1 MKCFDG
7 QFSLCLTQ
15 PILTTLKSQISLQK
29 SRNGRTLQS
38 YPYWRNGIPTINS
51 GFTRISLRIPS
62 RLYSPKVSHL
72 NMFARSSPAS
82 LFPVYLL
89 PSIPFRRRKESTD
102 STISTD
108 SNPSTTDTYVGNY
121 LSGHTSHLRC
131 AKCST
136 DVCLTSQIISKGFT
150 GRHGRAYLVS
160 PFPALT
166 GSTQVTQAAIDMCL
180 PNTKTDAPSSRQLVT
195 GVHTVS
201 DVRCAFC
208 NSMLGWKYDGAEEES
223 QRYKVGKYILETKMI
238 CSSSNW
244 ESDELELP
252 PSALQLKEGI
262 DASSRNA
269 VHFDS
274 QDEDECEDLFAGVWS
289 PALATKRRQGKS
301 FRRLTAGPSIEI
313 DSRQR

>member
-1 MKCFDG
+1 M
-7 QFSLCLTQ
+7 
-15 PILTTLKSQISLQK
+15 
-29 SRNGRTLQS
+29 
-38 YPYWRNGIPTINS
+38 
-51 GFTRISLRIPS
+51 FT
-62 RLYSPKVSHL
+62 
-72 NMFARSSPAS
+72 RSSPMS
-82 LFPVYLL
+82 LFPIYLL

-102 STISTD
+102 STSSTD
-108 SNPSTTDTYVGNY
+108 STQSTDPASGFVGNY
-121 LSGHTSHLRC
+121 LNGHTSHIRC

-160 PFPALT
+160 PSLALS
-166 GSTQVTQAAIDMCL
+166 GSSQVSKAAIDLCL
-180 PNTKTDAPSSRQLVT
+180 QNTKTDAPSSRQLVT

-244 ESDELELP
+244 ENDELELP
-252 PSALQLKEGI
+252 PTSLQHEGI
-262 DASSRNA
+262 DASSQDA
-269 VHFDS
+269 VDFDS

-289 PALATKRRQGKS
+289 PSLAVKRRQGKS
-301 FRRLTAGPSIEI
+301 FRKLMAGGSTEM